1 MTTMKRIFPSTLIA
15 LGTLLI
21 LGVLFQLYRGNRL
34 DSFQSADLPQQ
45 IAGLRMT
52 DSKSGDAAIEDVAQ
66 MHGKDFP
73 VTYGAIA
80 VYGDREITLWV
91 SGTSSNE
98 IALQMT
104 NAMREKIAQGNS
116 PFTPTDEIE
125 ENDRT
130 IYVLE
135 GMGQM
140 HYYFQSENRVI
151 WLAVNPAIA
160 DEALQQIL
168 EVYS

>member
-1 MTTMKRIFPSTLIA
+1 MKRIFPLTLIA
-15 LGTLLI
+15 LGTLII
-21 LGVLFQLYRGNRL
+21 LGVLLQLYRGDRVDFL
-34 DSFQSADLPQQ
+34 QSADLPQQ
-45 IAGLRMT
+45 ISGLRMT
-52 DSKSGDAAIEDVAQ
+52 DSRSGDAAIEDVAQ
-66 MHGKDFP
+66 MHGRDFP

-91 SGTSSNE
+91 SGAPSNE
-98 IALQMT
+98 IAMQMT
-104 NAMREKIAQGNS
+104 NAMRDKIAKGNS
-116 PFTPTDEIE
+116 PFTPTDEIK

-130 IYVLE
+130 VYVLE
-135 GMGQM
+135 GMGQI